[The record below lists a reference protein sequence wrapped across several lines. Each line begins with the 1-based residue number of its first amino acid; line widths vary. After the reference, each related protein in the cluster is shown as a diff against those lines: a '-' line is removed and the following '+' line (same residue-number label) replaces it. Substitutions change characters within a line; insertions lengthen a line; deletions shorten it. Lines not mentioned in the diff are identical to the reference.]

1 MPSRE
6 THRGY
11 ILIFRCINC
20 GRHQAFA
27 LYPTEDIEPYERIRT
42 RIYQVRCS
50 SCGWHGEACG
60 VSATNILHSM
70 ELEAWRMR

>member
-20 GRHQAFA
+20 GRPEAFA
-27 LYPTEDIEPYERIRT
+27 LYPTEGIEPYEQIRA

-60 VSATNILHSM
+60 VSASNILHSM
-70 ELEAWRMR
+70 ELEAWGVR